1 MNGKEE
7 DVLDL
12 FLTEEDFKKLLEE
25 AGYEI
30 HETGIIID
38 KDTGQPVKS
47 ETGKE
52 VNLKQDKNL
61 AVVAGGSHVF
71 VKNVAEFSH
80 LLARKNV
87 LTYEKV

>member
-1 MNGKEE
+1 MSEKEE
-7 DVLDL
+7 DVFDL

-47 ETGKE
+47 ETSKE
-52 VNLKQDKNL
+52 VNLNQDKNL
-61 AVVAGGSHVF
+61 AIVAGGSHVF

-80 LLARKNV
+80 LLAKKKL
-87 LTYEKV
+87 LTREEV

>member
-1 MNGKEE
+1 MSEKE

-61 AVVAGGSHVF
+61 AIVVGGSHIF

-80 LLARKNV
+80 LLARKN
-87 LTYEKV
+87 LLSSEEI